1 MPWPEAVPAVTAA
14 LPAVNDRVTAL
25 ERQVLAVMVQH
36 PLVALDADADSIEA
50 AAFADP
56 VHRAAFEAIEAA
68 GGTAGVKEEI
78 SALTAG
84 GKGAREVERQAL
96 ARWVDQ
102 VRLGAVPQVD
112 AALTA
117 LAVIELPVASR
128 RGARAQI
135 DPDALDRY
143 ARDVITSLARMGVNR
158 RLTELRSRQRRMSR
172 QDEGYREVFEEIV
185 GLENRRMR
193 LSGRA

>member
-1 MPWPEAVPAVTAA
+1 M
-14 LPAVNDRVTAL
+14 
-25 ERQVLAVMVQH
+25 
-36 PLVALDADADSIEA
+36 
-50 AAFADP
+50 
-56 VHRAAFEAIEAA
+56 
-68 GGTAGVKEEI
+68 
-78 SALTAG
+78 
-84 GKGAREVERQAL
+84 
-96 ARWVDQ
+96 
-102 VRLGAVPQVD
+102 
-112 AALTA
+112 
-117 LAVIELPVASR
+117 IELPVASR